1 MKLLP
6 IGSILQIQKEKMII
20 LGYRMEQEEFKH
32 YYIGVAYPLGIVDKN
47 KLGLLPVEASYDV
60 VFEGYKDSSY
70 DAFIVNREQLYEL
83 TSQYTPEQWDSEL
96 QKAVDAMNGL
106 LEKGKES

>member
-6 IGSILQIQKEKMII
+6 IGSILQIQKEKIII
-20 LGYRMEQEEFKH
+20 LGYRMEQEEEFKR
-32 YYIGVAYPLGIVDKN
+32 YYIGAAYPLGIVDKN
-47 KLGLLPVEASYDV
+47 KLGLLPVEASYNV

-83 TSQYTPEQWDSEL
+83 TSQYTPEQWDCEL
-96 QKAVDAMNGL
+96 QKAVDAMENL
-106 LEKGKES
+106 TRKE